1 MTRRRLLFS
10 VLVVATV
17 SALLWLMALTLSPGG
32 LGFVDWILLALFT
45 VTLPWMV
52 IGLWNAIIGFL
63 ILRFAADPVAVALP
77 AVSRVRGDE
86 PITASVAL
94 LACIRNEA
102 PARLLRNLTPMLE
115 GLAASG
121 AGANFHL
128 YLLSDTDDAAVA
140 AAEEQAFAAL
150 QERWHGRIAVT
161 YRRRAAN
168 TGFKAGNLRDFC
180 ERYGDRHELG
190 VTLDA
195 DSYMPAAAILRMVRV
210 MQAAPEIGILQG
222 LVVAMPSA
230 SAFARL
236 FQFGMRL
243 GMRSYTIG
251 AAWWQG
257 DCGPHWGHNA
267 VLRLAPF
274 AVHCDVAP
282 LEAAGLYGGPVL
294 SHDQVEAVL
303 MRRAGYEVRVLP
315 EETLGFEENPPTL
328 MEFIRRDLRWCQGNL
343 QYVRLLLLPGLKPV
357 SRYQL
362 LFALLMFLDW
372 PAWIGLAVLGTLA
385 VALAHSPTEVVRG
398 DAGLFLLAA
407 VLIMWFAPTL
417 ATLLDVLMRPDERR
431 SFGGTGRLLAGVAAN
446 IAFTLALWPIRWFS
460 ATLSFGRLITGARV
474 GWAGQSRD
482 DHAVPL
488 RQAARR
494 LWPHTL
500 LGVLLLATLALRAPA
515 ALPCALLIAAGGL
528 ALSVPFAVFT
538 SNAAFGAAL
547 VRFGIG
553 RLPEEVEPET
563 LRVLVCETPAV
574 APAADTT
581 PCSTG

>member
-32 LGFVDWILLALFT
+32 LWFVDWILLALFT

-282 LEAAGLYGGPVL
+282 LEAAGLFGGPVL

-303 MRRAGYEVRVLP
+303 MRLAGYEVRVLP

-343 QYVRLLLLPGLKPV
+343 QYVRLLPLPGLKPV

-446 IAFTLALWPIRWFS
+446 IALTLVLWPIRWFS

-581 PCSTG
+581 PCSTA